1 MANILI
7 IEDETVL
14 ARNMSDSLRLAGY
27 ETEVVTT
34 GEDGLKVIE
43 RTSPDL
49 VLVDFQ
55 LPGMDGLEVLS
66 RMRAI
71 DASAAAIMI
80 TAHGNIE
87 TAVEAMKRGAGDF
100 LTKPLELQELQ
111 LVVERALASRSTSAN
126 LNYFR
131 QRERVDAE
139 CDRIIGE
146 SESMMRLKAL
156 IHRITSTPVLASEM
170 PPSVLVTGET
180 GTGKDLVARAIHYS
194 GPRKNAQFVQLNCTA
209 IPDHLFESE
218 LFGHV
223 KGAFTDARTN
233 KMGLFELADNGTM
246 FLDEIGHMPLTLQ
259 PKLLAIL
266 EQRKARPVGGTRDRT
281 LNVHVIAASNRDLL
295 GAIESREFREDLYHR
310 VRVLTIQMPPL
321 RERGDDIMLLANH
334 FLHMFAGRFGVDVQG
349 FTKNAIDRIVAYD
362 WPGNVREL
370 MHAIE
375 SAVLFAD
382 APRIGTEHLNIQ
394 PVKPRGKMEIE
405 FTSTGK
411 TISVDFRDGGANL
424 DDIEFEI
431 IQAVLKHANHNL
443 SRASRILGISRDAVR
458 YRLEKHN
465 ERQKPSD

>member
-7 IEDETVL
+7 IEDESVL

-27 ETEVVTT
+27 ETEVVAT
-34 GEDGLKVIE
+34 GEAGLKVIE
-43 RTSPDL
+43 RASPDL
-49 VLVDFQ
+49 VLLDFR
-55 LPGMDGLEVLS
+55 LPSMDGLEVLS
-66 RMRAI
+66 RMRTI
-71 DASAAAIMI
+71 DASVAVIMI
-80 TAHGNIE
+80 TAHGNVE
-87 TAVEAMKRGAGDF
+87 TAVEAMKRGASDF
-100 LTKPLELQELQ
+100 LTKPLELQQLQ
-111 LVVERALASRSTSAN
+111 LVVERTLALRSTSAN

-146 SESMMRLKAL
+146 SEPMQRLKAL
-156 IHRITSTPVLASEM
+156 IHRITSTPILASDM

-194 GPRKNAQFVQLNCTA
+194 GPRKHSQFVQVNCTA

-223 KGAFTDARTN
+223 KGAFTDARCN

-281 LNVHVIAASNRDLL
+281 VNVHVIAATNRDLL

-310 VRVLTIQMPPL
+310 VRVLTIQIPPL
-321 RERGDDIMLLANH
+321 RERGDDIVLLANH
-334 FLHMFAGRFGVDVQG
+334 FLHMFAGRFAVDVQG
-349 FTKNAIDRIVAYD
+349 FTKNAIDRIMAYD

-370 MHAIE
+370 MHTIE

-382 APRIGTEHLNIQ
+382 TPRIGTEHLNIHAA
-394 PVKPRGKMEIE
+394 KPTGKMEIE
-405 FTSTGK
+405 LASAGK

-431 IQAVLKHANHNL
+431 IQAALNHANHNL

-458 YRLEKHN
+458 YRLEKHR